1 VAVAVAALL
10 LTGAPASADP
20 SPAPPAND
28 LQITV
33 QVQSEAVRQ
42 AQAELTVSTQA
53 ASVALEA
60 YSLAV
65 QAQQRARAEQQ
76 RRQNAL
82 GQVEAAL
89 TSRRAALG
97 RWARQAYYGG
107 SDLASNPTLTALLS
121 DQPTDDVSHSH
132 RWLAIAG
139 DAQGQAV
146 TGFEQVVAAQE
157 EAARA
162 AEQATAAS
170 ESALIAAQAA
180 KKTRDDA
187 VQEQRVTLTR
197 LQSRL
202 QTTIDAA
209 AEAERRARLLAE
221 ARDIVATQRGRS
233 GDNRITGVVGSCT
246 GGEMQLYANGGI
258 PISALCPLWGTEGDY
273 LRADAAFAFD
283 KLSTA
288 YAQQFGRPLCVTDSY
303 RSYAEQVAVKAE
315 KPDLAATPGTSNH
328 GWGTALDLCGGVQS
342 FDSAQHQWMQLN
354 APGFGWFHPSW
365 AARTGSKPEPWHWEF
380 GG

>member
-1 VAVAVAALL
+1 VTAVL
-10 LTGAPASADP
+10 LTGVPASADP
-20 SPAPPAND
+20 SPTPPPND
-28 LQITV
+28 LQARV
-33 QVQSEAVRQ
+33 QEQGDAVRR
-42 AQAELTVSTQA
+42 ARAELTVTTQA

-82 GQVEAAL
+82 SQVEAAL
-89 TSRRAALG
+89 DSRRAELG
-97 RWARQAYYGG
+97 RWARRTYYGG
-107 SDLASNPTLTALLS
+107 SGLASNPTLTALLS

-139 DAQGQAV
+139 DARGQAV
-146 TGFEQVVAAQE
+146 TGFEEAAAAQE
-157 EAARA
+157 EATRA

-170 ESALIAAQAA
+170 ESALLAAQAA
-180 KKTRDDA
+180 KRARDDA
-187 VQEQRVTLTR
+187 VQQQKVTLAR

-209 AEAERRARLLAE
+209 AEADRRARLLAE
-221 ARDIVATQRGRS
+221 ARDLVATQRGRS

-246 GGEMQLYANGGI
+246 GGDMQLYANGEI
-258 PISALCPLWGTEGDY
+258 PISALCPLWGTEDHY

-283 KLSTA
+283 RLSTA

-315 KPDLAATPGTSNH
+315 KPALAATPGTSNH

-342 FDSAQHQWMQLN
+342 FDSAQHQWMQSN

-365 AARTGSKPEPWHWEF
+365 AARTGNKPEPWHWEF